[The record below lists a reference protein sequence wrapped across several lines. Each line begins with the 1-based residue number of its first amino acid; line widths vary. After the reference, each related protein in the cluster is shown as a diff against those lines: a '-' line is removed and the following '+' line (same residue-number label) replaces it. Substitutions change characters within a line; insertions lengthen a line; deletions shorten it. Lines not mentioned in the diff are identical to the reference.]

1 MDVSIAPRAVVM
13 EPSALFAVSF
23 IRGDEHRWFG
33 VSRKSNAT
41 TSGTTRR
48 PTSMLVLIYFEAAGW
63 LCEFVMPFFS
73 TQIVYESLGELPD
86 QELG

>member
-1 MDVSIAPRAVVM
+1 
-13 EPSALFAVSF
+13 
-23 IRGDEHRWFG
+23 
-33 VSRKSNAT
+33 
-41 TSGTTRR
+41 
-48 PTSMLVLIYFEAAGW
+48 MLVLIYFEAAGW

>member
-41 TSGTTRR
+41 IAVTTRR
-48 PTSMLVLIYFEAAGW
+48 PTSMLVLISLQQLGG
-63 LCEFVMPFFS
+63 FVK
-73 TQIVYESLGELPD
+73 L
-86 QELG
+86 